1 MKPDVTFASEQLA
14 ARLDQAVRRARL
26 LLVLQVIGTLLVTL
40 VAAVAGV
47 AWLDWWLR
55 PERVWLGGS
64 CVWLAV
70 ALSGWLQVKH
80 RGLPAGWPTRLSVA
94 RQWESSWPHLGSQVS
109 SAVGFLTT
117 IPAEQ
122 GPVSP
127 ERRQPTTADFAALA
141 VEQAAQAVQ
150 HLPNTRQPA
159 VVVPVLWVL
168 AGGVCLATLAG
179 LLGRA
184 SPAWR
189 QAVVRQIPPAVGGWA
204 KPAVA
209 EPTGSEPL
217 LPPLTAAEVS
227 QATRRLLDRLV
238 VLTRQGGQSDR
249 LRETTAMAG
258 ELEVLATDARM
269 LVDRLPAG
277 TPAELLRWCQQA
289 LAAAA
294 AAAQPQAD
302 LAEAVAV
309 GQAALTLAEAAA
321 LERQLARQVRRIL
334 PQQPGLR
341 RDQLAAEAVTRLD
354 QLAETQRRLT
364 TTVTAAAATLA
375 AAEPRFTL
383 TIEPLPTTLPG
394 LLARNQ
400 LAAAGVGVADAAQR
414 LSTRA
419 AELGLLVPDAV
430 DLAAGGDSRLVPAVI
445 AVAAVEADLAAS
457 MAADPSARAGA
468 FSDQVEDPVADQTL
482 AVEPAGPVEL
492 PAAGSSP
499 GGRGAGG
506 VGDMRASL
514 SPQFPAGP
522 RWRLEDPTNG
532 AGRRMAIDQTLPPE
546 TVTAFSEYLQHVAPR
561 QVPLDVPSPQPRQA
575 LP

>member
-1 MKPDVTFASEQLA
+1 MKPEVTFASEQLI
-14 ARLDQAVRRARL
+14 ARLDRAVRRARL
-26 LLVLQVIGTLLVTL
+26 LLVLEVVGTLLVTL

-55 PERVWLGGS
+55 PERIWLGGS

-70 ALSGWLQVKH
+70 ALSGWVQVKH

-94 RQWESSWPHLGSQVS
+94 RQWEDSWPDLGSQVS
-109 SAVGFLTT
+109 SVVGFLTRS
-117 IPAEQ
+117 PAEQ

-150 HLPNTRQPA
+150 QLPDTRQPA
-159 VVVPVLWVL
+159 VVMPVLWVL
-168 AGGVCLATLAG
+168 AGGVCLATFAG
-179 LLGRA
+179 LSGRA

-189 QAVVRQIPPAVGGWA
+189 QAVVRQVPPAVGGWA
-204 KPAVA
+204 KPVAA

-227 QATRRLLDRLV
+227 QAIRRLLDRLV
-238 VLTRQGGQSDR
+238 VLTRQSGQSDQ
-249 LRETTAMAG
+249 LGETTAMVG
-258 ELEVLATDARM
+258 ERESLATDARM

-277 TPAELLRWCQQA
+277 TPAELLRWCEQV

-321 LERQLARQVRRIL
+321 LERQLARQVNRIL

-375 AAEPRFTL
+375 AAAPRFPL
-383 TIEPLPTTLPG
+383 TIEPLPTTLSG

-400 LAAAGVGVADAAQR
+400 LAAAGVGVADAAER
-414 LSTRA
+414 LSARV
-419 AELGLLVPDAV
+419 AELGLLVPDAA
-430 DLAAGGDSRLVPAVI
+430 DLAAGGDSRLVSAVV
-445 AVAAVEADLAAS
+445 AVAAVEAELAAS
-457 MAADPSARAGA
+457 MAADPGSRAGV
-468 FSDQVEDPVADQTL
+468 FSDRVAEPVADQTL
-482 AVEPAGPVEL
+482 AVESTGSVEQS
-492 PAAGSSP
+492 AAGSS
-499 GGRGAGG
+499 AGG
-506 VGDMRASL
+506 GGPGAAGVMQASV
-514 SPQFPAGP
+514 SPEFPAGP

-532 AGRRMAIDQTLPPE
+532 AGRRMAVDQTLPPE
-546 TVTAFSEYLQHVAPR
+546 TVTAFGEYLQRVAPR